1 MTNRDST
8 SFGFRTLPALL
19 FVFAFFALVPAIFYG
34 PPLGHSL
41 GNNLVWLSS
50 FDAAI
55 WRGEIYP
62 RWMPELW
69 FGAGA
74 PDFFF
79 YGPLPFWVTST
90 AGRALCWQCDIP
102 NLLNAGTLVILCVS
116 GCGYYL
122 FAQRI
127 IDREKAFIAAGLY
140 MILPYHL
147 MIDWGVRQALG
158 ELAAF
163 AVFPFICY
171 FLVGLFQGIRGS
183 GTGVSVGVAAL
194 TFSHL
199 PSVVICACVLVPAT
213 LVLGIVKSRSGAETV
228 RFLLAASGFALLGLG
243 LSSIYW
249 LPAFSLLPDVASETL
264 WQTSFN
270 WSHWLFF
277 DGMAEPNPPMMM
289 LLKFWLVFTSVL
301 LLVFAKRLWSS
312 PDVAIWCYL
321 PLIVAWIFMTP
332 VSWAMW
338 RTLPFLQAIQFPWR
352 FMMMAEFGVPLAVAF
367 ALPKLKI
374 IPSATMLLVL
384 SLLSGV
390 GGYELGNIMGVS
402 RQIVDGNVA
411 DHLSAWEY
419 LPKTAFGPI
428 VKLTGGKRDALRSDW
443 IANPS
448 EISQSGI
455 TQLSSRH
462 LIVDVDVP
470 APTQVIVRQFFWKLW
485 TAHDVATGQMIK
497 LSPETKFG
505 LIAIDAPAG
514 KSKIALDLG
523 WDWSEKLGIGV
534 SLLSAALLLLVG
546 FWRRNAKG
554 LS

>member
-1 MTNRDST
+1 M
-8 SFGFRTLPALL
+8 
-19 FVFAFFALVPAIFYG
+19 
-34 PPLGHSL
+34 
-41 GNNLVWLSS
+41 
-50 FDAAI
+50 
-55 WRGEIYP
+55 
-62 RWMPELW
+62 
-69 FGAGA
+69 
-74 PDFFF
+74 
-79 YGPLPFWVTST
+79 
-90 AGRALCWQCDIP
+90 
-102 NLLNAGTLVILCVS
+102 
-116 GCGYYL
+116 
-122 FAQRI
+122 
-127 IDREKAFIAAGLY
+127 
-140 MILPYHL
+140 
-147 MIDWGVRQALG
+147 
-158 ELAAF
+158 
-163 AVFPFICY
+163 
-171 FLVGLFQGIRGS
+171 
-183 GTGVSVGVAAL
+183 AAL

-199 PSVVICACVLVPAT
+199 PSVVICACVLAPAT
-213 LVLGIVKSRSGAETV
+213 LVLGIVKSRSCAETV

-289 LLKFWLVFTSVL
+289 LLKLWLVFTSVL

-332 VSWAMW
+332 VSWAIW

-374 IPSATMLLVL
+374 IPSASMLLLL

-462 LIVDVDVP
+462 LIVDVDVL
-470 APTQVIVRQFFWKLW
+470 APTQVVVRQFFWKLW
-485 TAHDVATGQMIK
+485 TAHDVATGQTIK

-514 KSKIALDLG
+514 KSKVALDLG
-523 WDWSEKLGIGV
+523 WDWSEKLGMGV